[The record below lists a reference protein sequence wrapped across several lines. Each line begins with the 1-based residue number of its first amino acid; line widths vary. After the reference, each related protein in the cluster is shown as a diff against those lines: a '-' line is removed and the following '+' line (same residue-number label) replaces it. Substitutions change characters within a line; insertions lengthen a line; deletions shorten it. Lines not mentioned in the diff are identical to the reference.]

1 MLYLHGRLAITDV
14 KSRTNGQL
22 VKKEV
27 HVNRNNKQPWWKN
40 RIHSGCIIFENKT
53 GIPITPYKECMIDG
67 SESPNASKS
76 FDSGSRDGA
85 VVRAL
90 ASHQC
95 VPGSI
100 IIIIMV
106 IVIIISI
113 LILTELVVLHHYS
126 G

>member
-1 MLYLHGRLAITDV
+1 MEVNHQMLARVSI
-14 KSRTNGQL
+14 R
-22 VKKEV
+22 
-27 HVNRNNKQPWWKN
+27 
-40 RIHSGCIIFENKT
+40 
-53 GIPITPYKECMIDG
+53 
-67 SESPNASKS
+67 
-76 FDSGSRDGA
+76 SRDGA

-95 VPGSI
+95 VPGSIII

-113 LILTELVVLHHYS
+113 LILTELVVLHHYP

>member
-1 MLYLHGRLAITDV
+1 MATVSPLCSTWLLVILYNVSLRTLASGVLLMQESSVSIIARFLHVGRHLQRNFQESTCTEILYLHGT
-14 KSRTNGQL
+14 
-22 VKKEV
+22 
-27 HVNRNNKQPWWKN
+27 
-40 RIHSGCIIFENKT
+40 
-53 GIPITPYKECMIDG
+53 
-67 SESPNASKS
+67 
-76 FDSGSRDGA
+76 

-95 VPGSI
+95 VPGS
-100 IIIIMV
+100 IIIMV